1 MLIISALFLQYLGC
15 CAWYQANAQRS
26 TFAALRISKPLRW
39 LSRAAGWL
47 ISFGVFALLASQW
60 GVERAVP
67 LWLVVVVI
75 SAVAS
80 IFCSQ
85 WKPRQF
91 NASAVL
97 ALVLGVALI
106 AMNPATGGAL

>member
-1 MLIISALFLQYLGC
+1 
-15 CAWYQANAQRS
+15 
-26 TFAALRISKPLRW
+26 
-39 LSRAAGWL
+39 
-47 ISFGVFALLASQW
+47 
-60 GVERAVP
+60 
-67 LWLVVVVI
+67 VVVVI